1 MSNALICA
9 WCGKEFERP
18 NAKGPTPLYCSS
30 SHRQRAHEGRQ
41 LARMAGASEVIE
53 AAKIPFALSEVS
65 KAVETLRLSE
75 ASPMADA
82 LKVAS
87 RSVESG
93 SAFAFLR
100 TPEFQNIFKNAA
112 AQGSSPIVK
121 EAMKSFAA
129 VRVPPDIL
137 GISNLKVAGLFDQ
150 TLGDQLKSLSKA
162 HTSALTASFADI
174 TTAPTIAAAQG
185 AFESTVLVKNLVPEV
200 EWIKA
205 FGASSAVN
213 AMLAE
218 SVGGLSTLAAE
229 IASATARLSTLSL
242 PKRKWFENVDLG
254 VNSWS
259 NLVRVMPPQP
269 SPHQLGN
276 LSVMGTGALAVAE
289 TGLILVDRDFSLEDN
304 ATDPFSLQRERFRA
318 RLMVLGPDLVDRL
331 DGAWERVGR
340 PGPDAASQAAHSL
353 VEFIDWTLRR
363 AAPEEDVLT
372 WHRQTG
378 RPSDELNRSGLATR
392 ALKIR
397 YIMRDRADEADS
409 AEMQVRSVTE
419 IMNYL
424 QKKKHSQG
432 DKELRAVARLIPGIE
447 AAFTFILPWDVDHG
461 PS

>member
-1 MSNALICA
+1 MSTEELTCV
-9 WCGKEFERP
+9 WCGKEFQRP

-53 AAKIPFALSEVS
+53 AAKIPSALSEVS
-65 KAVETLRLSE
+65 RAVEAFRLSE
-75 ASPMADA
+75 GSPMADA

-87 RSVESG
+87 RSLASR
-93 SAFAFLR
+93 SAFASLR
-100 TPEFQNIFKNAA
+100 TPEFQNIFKNVA
-112 AQGSSPIVK
+112 AQGSSPIVRD
-121 EAMKSFAA
+121 AMKSFAT
-129 VRVPPDIL
+129 VKVPPDVL
-137 GISNLKVAGLFDQ
+137 GINHLKMAGLFDQ
-150 TLGDQLKSLSKA
+150 SLGDQLKSLKT
-162 HTSALTASFADI
+162 HTSALAASLADI
-174 TTAPTIAAAQG
+174 TTAPSIAAALG

-218 SVGGLSTLAAE
+218 SVGGLSSLAAE
-229 IASATARLSTLSL
+229 IASTTARLSTLSL
-242 PKRKWFENVDLG
+242 PKGKWFASVDLG
-254 VNSWS
+254 INSWS

-269 SPHQLGN
+269 SPHQLGS

-289 TGLILVDRDFSLEDN
+289 TGLILVDRDFSPEDS
-304 ATDPFSLQRERFRA
+304 APDPFSLQREHFRA
-318 RLMVLGPDLVDRL
+318 RLMVLGPDLIDRL

-363 AAPEEDVLT
+363 AAPDEEVLA
-372 WHRQTG
+372 WHRHTG
-378 RPSDELNRSGLATR
+378 RPSDELNRGRATR
-392 ALKIR
+392 ALEIR

-419 IMNYL
+419 ITNYL
-424 QKKKHSQG
+424 QKKKHAQG
-432 DKELRAVARLIPGIE
+432 DKDLRAVARLIPGIE
-447 AAFTFILPWDVDHG
+447 AAFTFILPWDIQ
-461 PS
+461 